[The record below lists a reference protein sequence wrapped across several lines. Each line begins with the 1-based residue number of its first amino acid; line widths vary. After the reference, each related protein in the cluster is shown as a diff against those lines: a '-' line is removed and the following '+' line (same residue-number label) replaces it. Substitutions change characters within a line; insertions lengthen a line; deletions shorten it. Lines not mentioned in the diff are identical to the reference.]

1 LEAVLSVV
9 SAAPIFLLSQSERQQ
24 MARDDR
30 FYAFIIAHSPRSTSI
45 IRRICV
51 EKRSIRLLALLIIT
65 LFGCAIYGFYGIT
78 QQAAHLRIEVENQR
92 LRAENEKQRRELNDL
107 NNRVEA
113 VEDTSRK
120 LAEKSG
126 VVNEQPVLPGTGGP
140 ALPLDAQSLAAL
152 EGKMKLLE
160 HNMKAYESVLRERGY
175 TPSIWPVVGK
185 LESGFGGRRNP
196 FGGSSY
202 EFHSGQD
209 IDAQPGDPVV
219 AGASGKVTFVGWQNG
234 YGQLVVIDHGGGLTT
249 RYGHLSHID
258 VAQAQTVARG
268 EFIGRVGSTGRSTGP
283 HLHYEIRINDEPV
296 DPLQYLLTSSAK

>member
-1 LEAVLSVV
+1 
-9 SAAPIFLLSQSERQQ
+9 

-30 FYAFIIAHSPRSTSI
+30 FYAFIIAHTPRSSSS
-45 IRRICV
+45 IRRFCV
-51 EKRSIRLLALLIIT
+51 EKRSLRLIAFFAIT
-65 LFGCAIYGFYGIT
+65 LFCGSLYGFYGLT
-78 QQAAHLRIEVENQR
+78 QQAAHFRTEIENQR
-92 LRAENEKQRRELNDL
+92 LRAENERQRQELNAL
-107 NNRVEA
+107 SNRVDA

-126 VVNEQPVLPGTGGP
+126 VVNEQPTLPGTGGP
-140 ALPLDAQSLAAL
+140 ALPLDANSLAAL
-152 EGKMKLLE
+152 EGKMSQLE
-160 HNMKAYESVLRERGY
+160 RNIHAYESVLRERGY
-175 TPSIWPVVGK
+175 TPSVWPVVGK

-196 FGGSSY
+196 FGGNSY

-209 IDAQPGDPVV
+209 IDAAMGDPVV

-258 VAQAQTVARG
+258 VAQGQTVERSH
-268 EFIGRVGSTGRSTGP
+268 FIGRVGSTGRSTGP

-296 DPLQYLLTSSAK
+296 NPLQYLLTSAVK

>member
-1 LEAVLSVV
+1 
-9 SAAPIFLLSQSERQQ
+9 

-51 EKRSIRLLALLIIT
+51 EKRSVRLLVLLIIT
-65 LFGCAIYGFYGIT
+65 LVGCSIYGFYGIT
-78 QQAAHLRIEVENQR
+78 QTASHLRIEFENQR

-126 VVNEQPVLPGTGGP
+126 VVNEQPALPGTGGP
-140 ALPLDAQSLAAL
+140 ALPLDADSLAAL

-160 HNMKAYESVLRERGY
+160 NNIKAYESILRERGY

-185 LESGFGGRRNP
+185 LESGFGGRRNS

-209 IDAQPGDPVV
+209 IDAQTGDPVV
-219 AGASGKVTFVGWQNG
+219 AGASGNVTFVGWQNG

-258 VAQAQTVARG
+258 VALGQTVARG